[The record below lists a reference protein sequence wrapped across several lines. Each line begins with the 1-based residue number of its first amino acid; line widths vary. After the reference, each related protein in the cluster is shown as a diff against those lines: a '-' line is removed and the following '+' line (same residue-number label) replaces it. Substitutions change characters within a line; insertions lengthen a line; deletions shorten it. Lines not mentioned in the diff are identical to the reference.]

1 MAIMLPT
8 LRIKNTVL
16 ISIAVTGMIIILLS
30 APFLATIQGF
40 FAIQIHPSLLVTDY
54 LGVGGFAG
62 TLLNVWITTWLSIF
76 ALRLIKANFSGVAVA
91 GVLTIAGFAF
101 FGKNVWNFLPVWL
114 GFYLY
119 VRIKKQRLNQYT
131 GTFLFST
138 GIAPLASFIAFG
150 IPGLS
155 IFISLP
161 LGLLAGIIAGFL
173 TPMVVSIVGKF
184 HQGYNL
190 YNTGFGL
197 GFIAMVF
204 ASLLRAFSVTLAVA
218 PTTTEVFHVPLIWSL
233 IVGSLI
239 AMIVAFLLDK
249 NVLRKWLLLLQSPG
263 NLPSDYIKEYGFAA
277 TLFNIG
283 SLGIFSVLTLLA
295 LNLKISGP
303 MLAAMF
309 TLIGFGSYGKHIVNS
324 LPVMSGLLLATLLP
338 VYSLNNLGP
347 GIALFFVTALAPVA
361 GKFGVIYGLLA
372 GFIHLLVSPY
382 ALALQGGFDLY
393 NNGFTAGLV
402 AGVVVVI
409 AQNFPLRFRFKFPKR
424 QKPS

>member
-1 MAIMLPT
+1 MAYMFPA
-8 LRIKNTVL
+8 IKIKSTVL
-16 ISIAVTGMIIILLS
+16 ISLALTGALIILLS
-30 APFLATIQGF
+30 APFLATIQGLW
-40 FAIQIHPSLLVTDY
+40 AIQIHPSLLVTDY

-76 ALRLIKANFSGVAVA
+76 VLRLIKANFSGVSVA

-101 FGKNVWNFLPVWL
+101 FGKNIWNFLPVWL

-119 VRIKKQRLNQYT
+119 VRIKRQQLNQYT
-131 GTFLFST
+131 GTFLFSS

-150 IPGLS
+150 IPGLPLWA
-155 IFISLP
+155 SLP
-161 LGLLAGIIAGFL
+161 LGILAGIIAGFL

-204 ASLLRAFSVTLAVA
+204 ASLLRAFNVTLAVT
-218 PTTTEVFHVPLIWSL
+218 PTTTDAFHWILFWSL
-233 IVGSLI
+233 LVISILL
-239 AMIVAFLLDK
+239 MIVAFFLNK
-249 NVLRKWLLLLQSPG
+249 NVLKSWFRLLQSPG
-263 NLPSDYIKEYGFAA
+263 NLPSDYIKEYGFST

-283 SLGIFSVLTLLA
+283 SLGIFSLVILLS

-303 MLAAMF
+303 MIAAMF
-309 TLIGFGSYGKHIVNS
+309 TLIGFGSYGKHIQNS
-324 LPVMSGLLLATLLP
+324 TPVIAGLLLA
-338 VYSLNNLGP
+338 SLIPGFSITNLGP
-347 GIALFFVTALAPVA
+347 SIAIFFVTALAPVA
-361 GKFGVIYGLLA
+361 GKFGIIYGLLA
-372 GFIHLLVSPY
+372 GFLHLLISPY

-402 AGVVVVI
+402 AGIVVVI
-409 AQNFPLRFRFKFPKR
+409 AQNFPLRFHRKHTH
-424 QKPS
+424 